1 MKKIKHTH
9 RSSGKPYK
17 LSRKYNHNMAGRAK
31 GVPAHA
37 THSSGS
43 KRHK

>member
-9 RSSGKPYK
+9 RSGGKPYK
-17 LSRKYNHNMAGRAK
+17 VPRTYNHSMKGAK

>member
-1 MKKIKHTH
+1 MHVKTTH
-9 RSSGKPYK
+9 RGGGKPYAVK
-17 LSRKYNHNMAGRAK
+17 RTYNHGMKK
-31 GVPAHA
+31 GTKVPQHA